1 MPTDGLRSSSILTH
15 PFCPFACVLF
25 HGFLV
30 DGLQHIRLVS
40 ISQLHHLSRAQGRKR
55 MRIAVQLSQIG
66 IPLDRESDDDTQQI
80 VRLSWRVGG
89 ESGKSIM
96 QVLWEI
102 GVGRVLKLRAVLED
116 ESQLRKQVR

>member
-1 MPTDGLRSSSILTH
+1 
-15 PFCPFACVLF
+15 
-25 HGFLV
+25 
-30 DGLQHIRLVS
+30 
-40 ISQLHHLSRAQGRKR
+40 